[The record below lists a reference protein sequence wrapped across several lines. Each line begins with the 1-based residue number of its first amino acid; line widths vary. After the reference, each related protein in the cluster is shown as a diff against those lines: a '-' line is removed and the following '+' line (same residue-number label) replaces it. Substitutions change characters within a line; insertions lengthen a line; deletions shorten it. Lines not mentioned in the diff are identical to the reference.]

1 MFFWEKKLEERLETV
16 RKNRNRKNNIK
27 NIYTY
32 TRMGA
37 GRRFEGKRKIKAKK
51 NFWRK
56 KSKTCEIFLCEIL

>member
-1 MFFWEKKLEERLETV
+1 MFFDRKKWKERLERV

-37 GRRFEGKRKIKAKK
+37 GRRFEEKRKIKVEK
-51 NFWRK
+51 NFGEKNRK
-56 KSKTCEIFLCEIL
+56 LVKFFV